1 VRLLIDPFQS
11 GFMQRALIEAVLLG
25 VIGGITGVHVV
36 LRRLEFMTDALTHT
50 VFPGMAAAF
59 LLGGSLY
66 VGALVTGVASAILL
80 TLLTRNRRVTSD
92 AALAV
97 LLTGFFSIGVIL
109 VSRSTSFTADLSV
122 LLFGRVLAVDTAEIV
137 ATAATGAFVLTV
149 LWLLHKELVLRA
161 FDPEAAAALG
171 YPIGRLDLVL
181 NILITLVVV
190 SAVKAVGSV
199 LVIALLITPAATARL
214 LVRRHV
220 GAMMAVAA
228 VVGAIGGWLGLV
240 VSYEGS
246 LNHGWRLAS
255 GGTIVLTMT
264 ALFAMALF
272 ATLAARAWH
281 RRGPG
286 HAHGVH
292 HPLLDPHE
300 PLIDDPFSIGRRRGH
315 PDQPSRPHQPSRP
328 RPPPRPP
335 RPALAPPRALP
346 PLAHPRL
353 RLRHEGR
360 S

>member
-1 VRLLIDPFQS
+1 VRLLVDPFQS
-11 GFMQRALIEAVLLG
+11 GFMQRALVEAVLLG
-25 VIGGITGVHVV
+25 VVGGIVGVHVV

-66 VGALVTGVASAILL
+66 LGALVTGVISAVLL

-97 LLTGFFSIGVIL
+97 LLTGFFSIGVIM
-109 VSRSTSFTADLSV
+109 VSRGTSFTADLNV

-137 ATAATGAFVLTV
+137 TTAATGIFVLAV

-161 FDPEAAAALG
+161 FDPDAAAALG

-181 NILITLVVV
+181 NIVVTLVVV

-214 LVRRHV
+214 LVRRRV
-220 GAMMAVAA
+220 GAMMAVSAA
-228 VVGAIGGWLGLV
+228 VGALGGWLGLV

-246 LNHGWRLAS
+246 VHHGWRLAS
-255 GGTIVLTMT
+255 GATIVLTST
-264 ALFAMALF
+264 AIFAVALLV
-272 ATLAARAWH
+272 ALARRAWH

-286 HAHGVH
+286 DGTAAVH
-292 HPLLDPHE
+292 HPRLDPHE
-300 PLIDDPFSIGRRRGH
+300 PLIDDPFTIARRSGAT
-315 PDQPSRPHQPSRP
+315 P
-328 RPPPRPP
+328 
-335 RPALAPPRALP
+335 
-346 PLAHPRL
+346 
-353 RLRHEGR
+353 
-360 S
+360 